1 MKIGV
6 LEWVARRRVLV
17 LAASLLV
24 VAVFEVLHE
33 ATEIGDVWFLVLAA
47 HAFLIISLIVYS
59 GTVTRLYHPALLV
72 ARPDV
77 PAVDVPPSPGPVLA
91 AAGFTIASGKIG
103 IGTGRDVAA
112 GVDVAFD
119 APLLGLWLVLIV
131 ALWVAALWRNGVRLR
146 PDGILDRQIFGS
158 LFVPWEALSTPHAAY
173 AFDPYR
179 ISLFLA
185 HPERTR
191 RRGLRQGN
199 RAMLPA
205 AGVDAELLA
214 RAIHEYANRPE
225 LREAIGSPDE
235 LARFLAATGVRGARA
250 AS

>member
-17 LAASLLV
+17 LAASLVV

-33 ATEIGDVWFLVLAA
+33 VTEIGDVWFLVLAA
-47 HAFLIISLIVYS
+47 HAFLMIGLIVYS
-59 GTVTRLYHPALLV
+59 GTATRLYHPPLLV

-77 PAVDVPPSPGPVLA
+77 PAFDVPASPGPVLA
-91 AAGFTIASGKIG
+91 AAGFTIAGAKMG
-103 IGTGRDVAA
+103 IGTGRDVVA
-112 GVDVAFD
+112 GVDVAFG
-119 APLLGLWLVLIV
+119 APLLALWLVLIV
-131 ALWVAALWRNGVRLR
+131 ALWVAALGRNGVRLR
-146 PDGILDRQIFGS
+146 PDGIVDRQIFGS

-173 AFDPYR
+173 AADPYR

-191 RRGLRQGN
+191 RRGLRAGK
-199 RAMLPA
+199 RTMLPA
-205 AGVDAELLA
+205 TGVDAELLA
-214 RAIHEYANRPE
+214 RAIHEYANRPD
-225 LREAIGSPDE
+225 LRDAIGSPDE
-235 LARFLAATGVRGARA
+235 LNRFLAVTPVRGARA